1 MHMFRL
7 ESTHTM
13 PATGARTGYDDV
25 PGNCQGSTVDEC
37 KAMCLSTQGC
47 GGFNYPHGVRESQ
60 QNAAALA
67 RACRAAHHT
76 LGTTCRSTSIAR
88 LI

>member
-1 MHMFRL
+1 MQELHSIHRKFESNACKMAHTSNHGSLQHMFRL

-13 PATGARTGYDDV
+13 PAIGARTGYDDV

-47 GGFNYPHGVRESQ
+47 GGFNYPHGVRES
-60 QNAAALA
+60 
-67 RACRAAHHT
+67 
-76 LGTTCRSTSIAR
+76 
-88 LI
+88 